1 VSGPLPPPAP
11 SLRACVVVPARDEE
25 GRIGACLDAL
35 AAQEGV
41 PRADFEVILVVDRCT
56 DATVDRA
63 IATGR
68 THPGLRLHVLAADAP
83 GAGAAR
89 RRGMDEAAR
98 RLGRS
103 GRGPGLIASTDA
115 DTRPRPDW
123 LRRQLALV
131 DAGAQAIGGLIDV
144 EAGEAGVEVL
154 HRRAGRLEARARA
167 AGAGAGGHP
176 FFSGASLGVTVAAY
190 RAAGGLR
197 PLHALEDQALER
209 SLAERGIPIVRARDV
224 RVVTS
229 GRTDGR
235 ARHGLAADLRLDDW
249 STRRTYRAADW
260 EPAELAALK
269 RGTVSVILPAR
280 EVAGTIG
287 AILDAIAPLERLGL
301 VDELLVVDAASRD
314 GTAAVAR
321 AHGAR
326 VVQESEVLPD
336 AGPCR
341 GKGDAMWRGLAA
353 TEGDVVAYVDA
364 DTLDFDASFVTGLLG
379 PLIDDPGV
387 ALVKGAFRRPLRAGD
402 ALLEDEGGRVT
413 ELVARPLLAILAP
426 ELGGLVQPLAG
437 EQAARRDLLEAI
449 PFPVGYGIETS
460 MLLDALALR
469 GLDAIAQVDLGTR
482 QNRHQPL
489 RELGAMSL
497 AVMGA
502 GLRRGLPAE
511 VWEGFA
517 AGRMRSPA
525 PGGGSAVRD
534 VPLDE
539 RPPLAERLRMEGQA
553 ACSA

>member
-1 VSGPLPPPAP
+1 MTGPLPAP
-11 SLRACVVVPARDEE
+11 EPCLRACVVVPAHDEE
-25 GRIGACLDAL
+25 DRIVACIDAL

-41 PRADFEVILVVDRCT
+41 PAAHVEVILVLDRCT
-56 DATVDRA
+56 DATADRA
-63 IATGR
+63 LTAAR
-68 THPGLRLHVLAADAP
+68 RHPGLRLRVLAAEVP

-89 RRGMDEAAR
+89 RRGMDEAAA
-98 RLGRS
+98 RLEAVGR
-103 GRGPGLIASTDA
+103 PDGLIASTDA
-115 DTRPRPDW
+115 DSRPRRDW
-123 LRRQLALV
+123 LRRQLDLV
-131 DAGAQAIGGLIDV
+131 AAGARAVGGLI
-144 EAGEAGVEVL
+144 EVDAEDEL
-154 HRRAGRLEARARA
+154 LRRRALRLEARAEA
-167 AGAGAGGHP
+167 AGAGADGHP
-176 FFSGASLGVTVAAY
+176 FFSGASMGLTAAAY
-190 RAAGGLR
+190 RTAGGLQ
-197 PLHALEDQALER
+197 PLAALEDRALER
-209 SLAERGIPIVRARDV
+209 SLEERGVPIVRSREV

-249 STRRTYRAADW
+249 AGRRSYRAADW
-260 EPAELAALK
+260 DPGELAARK
-269 RGTVSVILPAR
+269 RGTVSVIVPAR

-287 AILDAIAPLERLGL
+287 AIIDAIAPLERMGL

-314 GTAAVAR
+314 GTARVAR

-326 VVQESEVLPD
+326 VVQESDVLPD

-364 DTLDFDASFVTGLLG
+364 DTADFDASFVTGLLG

-387 ALVKGAFRRPLRAGD
+387 ALVKGAFRRPLRAGG
-402 ALLEDEGGRVT
+402 AVLPDEGGRVT

-426 ELGGLVQPLAG
+426 ELGGLAQPLAG
-437 EQAARRDLLEAI
+437 EQAARPDLPEAI
-449 PFPVGYGIETS
+449 PFPGGYGIETA
-460 MLLDALALR
+460 MLLDAPALR
-469 GLDAIAQVDLGTR
+469 GLDALAQVDLGTR

-489 RELGAMSL
+489 RELGAMAM

-525 PGGGSAVRD
+525 SGGGWTVRD

-539 RPPLAERLRMEGQA
+539 RPPLAERLRLEGQA

>member
-1 VSGPLPPPAP
+1 
-11 SLRACVVVPARDEE
+11 VVPARDEE
-25 GRIGACLDAL
+25 DRIAACIDAL

-41 PRADFEVILVVDRCT
+41 PAAHVEVILVLDRCT
-56 DATVDRA
+56 DATADRA
-63 IATGR
+63 LTAAR
-68 THPGLRLHVLAADAP
+68 RHAGLRLHVLAATAP

-89 RRGMDEAAR
+89 RLGMDAAAAR
-98 RLGRS
+98 LEAVGR
-103 GRGPGLIASTDA
+103 PAGLIASTDA
-115 DTRPRPDW
+115 DSRPRRDW
-123 LRRQLALV
+123 LRRQLDLV
-131 DAGAQAIGGLIDV
+131 AGGAQAVGGLI
-144 EAGEAGVEVL
+144 EVDAEDEL
-154 HRRAGRLEARARA
+154 LRRRALRLETRAEA
-167 AGAGAGGHP
+167 AGGEGHP
-176 FFSGASLGVTVAAY
+176 FFSGASMGLTVGAY
-190 RAAGGLR
+190 RAAGGVPSLA
-197 PLHALEDQALER
+197 ALEDQALER
-209 SLAERGIPIVRARDV
+209 SLADHGIPIVRSREV

-249 STRRTYRAADW
+249 VTRRSHRAGDW
-260 EPAELAALK
+260 DAAELAARK
-269 RGTVSVILPAR
+269 RGTVSVIIPAR
-280 EVAGTIG
+280 EVADTIG
-287 AILDAIAPLERLGL
+287 PIIDAIAPLERIGL

-321 AHGAR
+321 AHRAR
-326 VVQESEVLPD
+326 VVQESELLADV
-336 AGPCR
+336 GPCQ

-353 TEGDVVAYVDA
+353 TEGDVVAYLDA
-364 DTLDFDASFVTGLLG
+364 DTADFRPSFVTGLLG
-379 PLIDDPGV
+379 PLIDDPDV
-387 ALVKGAFRRPLRAGD
+387 ALVKGAFRRPLLAGD
-402 ALLEDEGGRVT
+402 TVLPDEGGRVT

-426 ELGGLVQPLAG
+426 ELGGLLQPLAG

-489 RELGAMSL
+489 RELGAMAM

-502 GLRRGLPAE
+502 GLRRGLPAG
-511 VWEGFA
+511 VWEAFA

-525 PGGGSAVRD
+525 PGGGTVVRD

-539 RPPLAERLRMEGQA
+539 RPPLAGRRRAARAAAQA

>member
-1 VSGPLPPPAP
+1 
-11 SLRACVVVPARDEE
+11 VVVPARDEQD
-25 GRIGACLDAL
+25 RIAACIDAL

-41 PRADFEVILVVDRCT
+41 PPARFEVLVVLDRCT
-56 DATVDRA
+56 DDTAGRA
-63 IATGR
+63 LAAAR
-68 THPGLRLHVLAADAP
+68 RHPRLRLHLLAAIAP

-89 RRGMDEAAR
+89 RRGMDEAAA
-98 RLGRS
+98 RLEAVAGD
-103 GRGPGLIASTDA
+103 GGLIASTDA
-115 DTRPRPDW
+115 DSRPRRDW
-123 LRRQLALV
+123 LRRQLELVAGGALAV
-131 DAGAQAIGGLIDV
+131 GGLIEV
-144 EAGEAGVEVL
+144 AAGDEL
-154 HRRAGRLEARARA
+154 LRRRALRLETRMEA
-167 AGAGAGGHP
+167 AGAGADGHP
-176 FFSGASLGVTVAAY
+176 FFSGASMALTVGAY

-197 PLHALEDQALER
+197 PLAALEDSALER
-209 SLAERGIPIVRARDV
+209 SLEERGIPIVRSRDV
-224 RVVTS
+224 CVVTS

-249 STRRTYRAADW
+249 AGRRTHRAADW
-260 EPAELAALK
+260 DPAELAARK
-269 RGTVSVILPAR
+269 PGTVSVIVPAR

-287 AILDAIAPLERLGL
+287 AIVDAIAPLERLGL

-314 GTAAVAR
+314 GTAGVAR

-326 VVQESEVLPD
+326 VVQESAVLPE

-353 TEGDVVAYVDA
+353 TEGDLVVYVDGDTA
-364 DTLDFDASFVTGLLG
+364 DFGASFVTGLLG

-402 ALLEDEGGRVT
+402 RVLPDEGGRVT

-426 ELGGLVQPLAG
+426 ELGGLAQPLAG
-437 EQAARRDLLEAI
+437 EQAARRALLEAI
-449 PFPVGYGIETS
+449 PFPVGYGVETS
-460 MLLDALALR
+460 MLLDTLALR

-489 RELGAMSL
+489 RELGAMAM

-502 GLRRGLPAE
+502 GLRRGLPAD
-511 VWEGFA
+511 VWDAFA
-517 AGRMRSPA
+517 AGRMRSPV
-525 PGGGSAVRD
+525 PGGGWTVHD

-539 RPPLAERLRMEGQA
+539 RPPLAERLGRVEGQA

>member
-1 VSGPLPPPAP
+1 MTGPLPPPEP

-25 GRIGACLDAL
+25 DRIADCIAAL

-41 PRADFEVILVVDRCT
+41 PAADVEVILVLDRCT
-56 DATVDRA
+56 DATADRA
-63 IATGR
+63 LTAAR
-68 THPGLRLHVLAADAP
+68 RHAGLRLRVLASEVP

-89 RRGMDEAAR
+89 RRGMDEAAA
-98 RLGRS
+98 RLEAVGRP
-103 GRGPGLIASTDA
+103 GGLIASTDA
-115 DTRPRPDW
+115 DSLPRRDW
-123 LRRQLALV
+123 LRRQLDLV
-131 DAGAQAIGGLIDV
+131 AGGAQAVGGFIEVDAEDELLRRRALRL
-144 EAGEAGVEVL
+144 ETRGEATG
-154 HRRAGRLEARARA
+154 GD
-167 AGAGAGGHP
+167 GHP
-176 FFSGASLGVTVAAY
+176 FFSGASMGLTVGAY

-197 PLHALEDQALER
+197 PLAALEDQALEQ
-209 SLAERGIPIVRARDV
+209 SLRARGIPIVRSRDV

-229 GRTDGR
+229 GRTEGR

-249 STRRTYRAADW
+249 ATRRSYRAADW
-260 EPAELAALK
+260 DAEALAARK

-280 EVAGTIG
+280 EVADTIG
-287 AILDAIAPLERLGL
+287 PIIDAIAPLERLGL

-314 GTAAVAR
+314 GTARIAR

-326 VVQESEVLPD
+326 VVQEADLLAD
-336 AGPCR
+336 AGPCQ

-353 TEGDVVAYVDA
+353 TEGDVVAYLDA
-364 DTLDFDASFVTGLLG
+364 DTADFRPSFVTGLLG

-387 ALVKGAFRRPLRAGD
+387 ALVKGAFRRPLLAGD
-402 ALLEDEGGRVT
+402 TVLPDEGGRVT

-426 ELGGLVQPLAG
+426 ELGGLLQPLAG

-489 RELGAMSL
+489 RELGAMAM

-502 GLRRGLPAE
+502 GLRRGLPAG
-511 VWEGFA
+511 VWEAFA

-525 PGGGSAVRD
+525 PGGG
-534 VPLDE
+534 
-539 RPPLAERLRMEGQA
+539 
-553 ACSA
+553 

>member
-1 VSGPLPPPAP
+1 MTGPLPPPGR

-25 GRIGACLDAL
+25 ERIAACIDAL

-41 PRADFEVILVVDRCT
+41 PRADFEVILVLDRCA
-56 DATVDRA
+56 DATAERA
-63 IATGR
+63 LRAAGR
-68 THPGLRLHVLAADAP
+68 HAGLRLRVLAAGGP
-83 GAGAAR
+83 GPG
-89 RRGMDEAAR
+89 AAR
-98 RLGRS
+98 RLGMDAAA
-103 GRGPGLIASTDA
+103 GRLEAAGRPRGLIASTDA
-115 DTRPRPDW
+115 DTCPKPDW
-123 LRRQLALV
+123 LARQLDLLA
-131 DAGAQAIGGLIDV
+131 AGAEAVGGLIEV
-144 EAGEAGVEVL
+144 AAGEAGDEVMR
-154 HRRAGRLEARARA
+154 RRAARLEARARA
-167 AGAGAGGHP
+167 AGAGADAHP
-176 FFSGASLGVTVAAY
+176 FFSGASLGVTVGAY

-197 PLHALEDQALER
+197 PLAALEDQALER
-209 SLAERGIPIVRARDV
+209 SLADHGIPILRSREV

-249 STRRTYRAADW
+249 AARRTYRAADW
-260 EPAELAALK
+260 NPAELAARK

-280 EVAGTIG
+280 EVADTIG
-287 AILDAIAPLERLGL
+287 PIIDAIAPLERLGL

-314 GTAAVAR
+314 GTADVAR

-326 VVQESEVLPD
+326 VVQESAVLPD

-353 TEGDVVAYVDA
+353 TEGDVVVYVDA
-364 DTLDFDASFVTGLLG
+364 DTADFDASFVTGLLG
-379 PLIDDPGV
+379 PLVDDPGV
-387 ALVKGAFRRPLRAGD
+387 ALVKGAFRRPLRAGE
-402 ALLEDEGGRVT
+402 AVLPDEGGRVT

-489 RELGAMSL
+489 RELGAMAM

-502 GLRRGLPAE
+502 GLRRGLPHE

-525 PGGGSAVRD
+525 PGNGSVVRD

>member
-1 VSGPLPPPAP
+1 MTGPLPPPEP
-11 SLRACVVVPARDEE
+11 RLRACVVVPAHDEE
-25 GRIGACLDAL
+25 DTVAACIDAL

-41 PRADFEVILVVDRCT
+41 PRADFEVILVLDHCM
-56 DATVDRA
+56 DATAARA
-63 IATGR
+63 LAAA
-68 THPGLRLHVLAADAP
+68 RLHAGLSLRVLAASAP

-89 RRGMDEAAR
+89 RRGMDEAAA
-98 RLGRS
+98 RLEAVGRP
-103 GRGPGLIASTDA
+103 GGLIASTDA
-115 DTRPRPDW
+115 DSRPRHDW
-123 LRRQLALV
+123 LRRQLDLVAAGARAVGGLIEV
-131 DAGAQAIGGLIDV
+131 DAGDEL
-144 EAGEAGVEVL
+144 L
-154 HRRAGRLEARARA
+154 RRRALRLDA
-167 AGAGAGGHP
+167 AGADAGGHP
-176 FFSGASLGVTVAAY
+176 FFSGASMGVTAAAY

-197 PLHALEDQALER
+197 PLAALEDRALEQ
-209 SLAERGIPIVRARDV
+209 SLEERGIPIVRSREV

-249 STRRTYRAADW
+249 AARRTYRAGDW
-260 EPAELAALK
+260 DPVALAARK

-280 EVAGTIG
+280 EVADTIG
-287 AILDAIAPLERLGL
+287 PIIDAIAPLERLGL

-314 GTAAVAR
+314 GTARVAR

-326 VVQESEVLPD
+326 VVQESAVLPD

-353 TEGDVVAYVDA
+353 TEGDLVAFVDA
-364 DTLDFDASFVTGLLG
+364 DTADFDATFVSGLLG
-379 PLIDDPGV
+379 PLVDDAGV

-402 ALLEDEGGRVT
+402 AVLPDEGGRVT

-426 ELGGLVQPLAG
+426 ELGGLAQPLAG

-460 MLLDALALR
+460 MLLDTLALR

-489 RELGAMSL
+489 RELGAMAM

-511 VWEGFA
+511 VWESFA

-525 PGGGSAVRD
+525 RGGGWAVRD

-539 RPPLAERLRMEGQA
+539 RPPLAERLGVEGQA

>member
-1 VSGPLPPPAP
+1 
-11 SLRACVVVPARDEE
+11 
-25 GRIGACLDAL
+25 
-35 AAQEGV
+35 
-41 PRADFEVILVVDRCT
+41 
-56 DATVDRA
+56 
-63 IATGR
+63 
-68 THPGLRLHVLAADAP
+68 
-83 GAGAAR
+83 
-89 RRGMDEAAR
+89 
-98 RLGRS
+98 
-103 GRGPGLIASTDA
+103 
-115 DTRPRPDW
+115 
-123 LRRQLALV
+123 
-131 DAGAQAIGGLIDV
+131 
-144 EAGEAGVEVL
+144 
-154 HRRAGRLEARARA
+154 
-167 AGAGAGGHP
+167 
-176 FFSGASLGVTVAAY
+176 
-190 RAAGGLR
+190 
-197 PLHALEDQALER
+197 
-209 SLAERGIPIVRARDV
+209 
-224 RVVTS
+224 
-229 GRTDGR
+229 
-235 ARHGLAADLRLDDW
+235 
-249 STRRTYRAADW
+249 
-260 EPAELAALK
+260 
-269 RGTVSVILPAR
+269 VILPAR

-287 AILDAIAPLERLGL
+287 AIIDAIAPLERLGL

-353 TEGDVVAYVDA
+353 TEGDLVAYVDA
-364 DTLDFDASFVTGLLG
+364 DTLDVDASFVTGLLG

-482 QNRHQPL
+482 QNRHQPR
-489 RELGAMSL
+489 RELGAMAL
-497 AVMGA
+497 AVLGA

-534 VPLDE
+534 VPLEE